1 MDPTRIRVLRNP
13 IRNYAWGSHTAISE
27 LLGLP
32 SPTAEPQAELWMGAH
47 PSAPSR
53 VVVDDADV
61 PLDRWI
67 ARDPAGVLGAA
78 VAERFDAKL
87 PFLFKVLAA
96 GQPLSIQ
103 THPSLEQARVGFA
116 RENAAGIPLDAP
128 HRCYRDAN
136 HKPELI
142 CALTPFCA
150 LDRFRPV
157 KEILG
162 AFDSLDLSELESLLD
177 ALRFSPDRSGLET
190 FFRALMTLDSEARER
205 LVDRA
210 VHAAAVRASEPAHEW
225 IVRLAES
232 HPGDVGV
239 LAPLLLNLV
248 ELQPGEA
255 MYLPPGEI
263 HSYLGGVGIELMANS
278 DNVLRGGLTQRHVD
292 VAELLDLLNF
302 REGEP
307 EHLLPHGVVPGEGRY
322 ETPADEFALSILH
335 VTKRLPYRSR
345 PGRGVE
351 ILLCTEGDVRVVNEG
366 SGQGADLGQGT
377 SVIVPAAVAG
387 YRLEGEGT
395 VYRAHVGAG
404 RFR

>member
-1 MDPTRIRVLRNP
+1 
-13 IRNYAWGSHTAISE
+13 
-27 LLGLP
+27 
-32 SPTAEPQAELWMGAH
+32 
-47 PSAPSR
+47 
-53 VVVDDADV
+53 
-61 PLDRWI
+61 
-67 ARDPAGVLGAA
+67 
-78 VAERFDAKL
+78 
-87 PFLFKVLAA
+87 
-96 GQPLSIQ
+96 
-103 THPSLEQARVGFA
+103 
-116 RENAAGIPLDAP
+116 
-128 HRCYRDAN
+128 
-136 HKPELI
+136 
-142 CALTPFCA
+142 
-150 LDRFRPV
+150 
-157 KEILG
+157 
-162 AFDSLDLSELESLLD
+162 
-177 ALRFSPDRSGLET
+177 
-190 FFRALMTLDSEARER
+190 
-205 LVDRA
+205 
-210 VHAAAVRASEPAHEW
+210 
-225 IVRLAES
+225 
-232 HPGDVGV
+232 
-239 LAPLLLNLV
+239 
-248 ELQPGEA
+248 

-377 SVIVPAAVAG
+377 SVIVPAAVAS